1 MNKKTLLMLAA
12 ALALGVLLGW
22 GLFSN
27 ASPEAEVSSQ
37 KAVRETTFTCSM
49 HPQIRQK
56 EPGDCPICGMELIP
70 VAQAPGHQKDSLAV
84 AMSPTAQKLAQVQT
98 ITVGTTEPVK
108 NISLTGKV
116 QADARR
122 VYSQTTHFPGRIE
135 KLTVSFK
142 GERVKEGQVLAYV
155 YAPELIRAQE
165 ELLEAQK
172 VQESQPALFRS
183 ALDKLQNWKLSEAQ
197 VQRVLNAKKPIKKF
211 PIRADVNGYV
221 LEKNV
226 NQGDYLGQGDKLYTI
241 ADLSKVWL
249 MFDVHESDL
258 SWVDRGDTVH
268 FKLTALPGEHFKG
281 RISQVDPVID
291 PQTRV
296 AGARV
301 EVPNPRGRLLPE
313 MLARGTVRTTLEREQ
328 EAVVV
333 PETAVLWT
341 GERSVVYV
349 KTSTQQESFAMR
361 EVLLG
366 ASLNPGFVVKKGLSP
381 GEEIVVNGTFSIDA
395 AAQLAG
401 KPSMMNPG
409 GGAAMTGH
417 DHGSS
422 KAEKPKKKTSKA
434 SREAGVGDAKATLKP
449 LLNAYLALKEA
460 LVKDDTMRAPAAADK
475 LLQEISI
482 TREQALPAVWQQHNT
497 KLQSAVEKAAQ
508 VQDMKAL
515 RGHFVA
521 ISAQLAPIIRAAKP
535 VQQPL
540 YLQFCPMAN
549 QNKGAYWLSRKVE
562 VKNPYYGAAMLNC
575 GEVKATIE

>member
-27 ASPEAEVSSQ
+27 ASPEAEVASQ

-183 ALDKLQNWKLSEAQ
+183 ALGKLQNWKLSEAQ

-226 NQGDYLGQGDKLYTI
+226 HQGDYLGQGDKLYTI

-258 SWVDRGDTVH
+258 SWVAEGDTVH
-268 FKLTALPGEHFKG
+268 FKLAGLPGEQFKG
-281 RISQVDPVID
+281 SISQVDPVIN

-301 EVPNPRGRLLPE
+301 ELPNPQGRLRPE
-313 MLARGTVRTTLEREQ
+313 MLARGTLRATLDEKG
-328 EAVVV
+328 EALVI
-333 PETAVLWT
+333 PESAVLWT

-349 KTSTQQESFAMR
+349 KSKASQGSYAMR
-361 EVLLG
+361 EVRLG
-366 ASLNPGFVVKKGLSP
+366 TSLNPGFVVQEGLRS
-381 GEEIVVNGTFSIDA
+381 GEEIVVHGTFSVDA

-401 KPSMMNPG
+401 
-409 GGAAMTGH
+409 
-417 DHGSS
+417 
-422 KAEKPKKKTSKA
+422 
-434 SREAGVGDAKATLKP
+434 
-449 LLNAYLALKEA
+449 
-460 LVKDDTMRAPAAADK
+460 
-475 LLQEISI
+475 
-482 TREQALPAVWQQHNT
+482 
-497 KLQSAVEKAAQ
+497 
-508 VQDMKAL
+508 
-515 RGHFVA
+515 
-521 ISAQLAPIIRAAKP
+521 
-535 VQQPL
+535 
-540 YLQFCPMAN
+540 
-549 QNKGAYWLSRKVE
+549 
-562 VKNPYYGAAMLNC
+562 
-575 GEVKATIE
+575 